1 VSERAT
7 MSVEAP
13 GAKATNKVTGLALG
27 QSLWA
32 EALTHTTA
40 AKAATVRDLNAGV
53 NFCNSFMVVS
63 CLLSFFFSKLFKY
76 VHPSQASAAA
86 SVISLA

>member
-1 VSERAT
+1 
-7 MSVEAP
+7 
-13 GAKATNKVTGLALG
+13 LALG

-53 NFCNSFMVVS
+53 NLCNSFMVVS
-63 CLLSFFFSKLFKY
+63 CLLSFFFFK
-76 VHPSQASAAA
+76 AF
-86 SVISLA
+86 